1 MKWLTRINPLSW
13 FRGAP
18 VQRDITYDQLAQ
30 LGLVPARVGGETGP
44 TSAAEAM
51 GISAVFCAD
60 RVIAEDLASSPMCVY
75 GGHRLEEGA
84 KPLYDD
90 PVTQLL
96 ARPNPEMTG
105 PVFWSQFQHNAN
117 IWGFAVA
124 EIARDGA
131 GRPRELWPLESHQ
144 VRIDR
149 DGYGRLT
156 FEAPEYSAPVPSGRY
171 VKLDAAD
178 VLFLPGFT
186 PDGSV
191 GYQLLNTAR
200 MTFGMAISAQR
211 YGTARFKNGLN
222 PSGVIEHTGVL
233 SEPAAN
239 NMRNSWRALYGGAA
253 GIGTPMILEEG
264 TKWNPFTLAHN
275 DQLQL
280 AELCEWLVDEVARF
294 FNISPV
300 KLHKLGRATWSNLE
314 QLNRD
319 HVTTTLGPWI
329 AKRDAEIDLKLLGP
343 GRHCRHITDRLLI
356 ADTQTRFAAWNAAIT
371 GGWMKPN
378 EARAREDLP
387 PEPGGDVLLR
397 PLNSAPA
404 ASPAKPTTTP
414 EAPNDGPPGT
424 DPARAAG

>member
-1 MKWLTRINPLSW
+1 MKWLSRINPLNW
-13 FRGAP
+13 FR
-18 VQRDITYDQLAQ
+18 RDITREDLERI
-30 LGLVPARVGGETGP
+30 GLLPPRAGGEQGP
-44 TSAAEAM
+44 VSAAEAL

-60 RVIAEDLASSPMCVY
+60 KVISEDLASSPMCVY
-75 GGHRLEEGA
+75 AGHRLEEGA
-84 KPLYDD
+84 RPLYDD
-90 PVTQLL
+90 PVTHLL
-96 ARPNPEMTG
+96 SHPNPEQTA

-117 IWGFAVA
+117 LWGFAVA

-131 GRPRELWPLESHQ
+131 GRPRELWPLESPS

-149 DGYGRLT
+149 DAAGRLT

-178 VLFLPGFT
+178 VLFLPGLS
-186 PDGSV
+186 PNGSA
-191 GYQLLNTAR
+191 GYQLLHVAR
-200 MTFGMAISAQR
+200 MTLGMAASAQR
-211 YGTARFKNGLN
+211 YGTARFNNGLN
-222 PSGVIEHTGVL
+222 PAGVIEHPGML

-239 NMRNSWRALYGGAA
+239 NMRQSWRALYGGAG
-253 GIGTPMILEEG
+253 GIGVPMILEEG

-280 AELCEWLVDEVARF
+280 AELCEYLVDEVARF

-300 KLHKLGRATWSNLE
+300 KLHKLGRATWANLE

-319 HVTTTLGPWI
+319 HVTSTLGPWI
-329 AKRDAEIDLKLLGP
+329 AKRDAEVDLKLLTP

-356 ADTQTRFAAWNAAIT
+356 ADTQTRFAAWNTAIT

-378 EARAREDLP
+378 EARAREDMP

-397 PLNSAPA
+397 PLNTAPA
-404 ASPAKPTTTP
+404 GGAAAPKPPT
-414 EAPNDGPPGT
+414 EAPTDGPVGT
-424 DPARAAG
+424 DPPQPAE

>member
-1 MKWLTRINPLSW
+1 MKWLNPRNW
-13 FRGAP
+13 FRSPALK
-18 VQRDITYDQLAQ
+18 RDISYDQLAA
-30 LGLVPARVGGETGP
+30 LGLVPPRVGGEAGP
-44 TSAAEAM
+44 VSAPEAM
-51 GISAVFCAD
+51 GVSAVYCAD

-75 GGHRLEEGA
+75 SGHRLEEGA

-90 PVTQLL
+90 PITQLL
-96 ARPNPEMTG
+96 MRPNPEQTG

-131 GRPRELWPLESHQ
+131 GRPRELWPLESPQ

-149 DGYGRLT
+149 DPYGRLT

-178 VLFLPGFT
+178 VLFLPGLS
-186 PDGSV
+186 PNGST
-191 GYQLLNTAR
+191 GYQLLHVAR
-200 MTFGMAISAQR
+200 MTLGMAVSAQR
-211 YGTARFKNGLN
+211 YGTARFNNGLN
-222 PSGVIEHTGVL
+222 PAGVIEHTGVL
-233 SEPAAN
+233 TEGAAN
-239 NMRNSWRALYGGAA
+239 NMRASWRALYGGAG

-264 TKWNPFTLAHN
+264 TKWNAFTLAHN

-280 AELCEWLVDEVARF
+280 AELSEFLVDEVARF

-319 HVTTTLGPWI
+319 HVTATLGPWI
-329 AKRDAEIDLKLLGP
+329 AKRDAEVDLKLLGP

-356 ADTQTRFAAWNAAIT
+356 ADTQTRFAAWQSALAA
-371 GGWMKPN
+371 GWMTPN
-378 EARAREDLP
+378 EVRGREDLP
-387 PEPGGDVLLR
+387 PKAGGDVLHR
-397 PLNSAPA
+397 PLNQGPA
-404 ASPAKPTTTP
+404 TGGAKPTPNT
-414 EAPNDGPPGT
+414 EAPTDGNPGT
-424 DPARAAG
+424 DPAGAAG